1 MSAATSEAWHVANYG
16 SLTSA
21 VSTVRAWLESHAGHG
36 ARPQGFA
43 LPTAVP
49 ELTRLAIAFGL
60 SSFEQAVL
68 LLAAAM
74 ELDASVGATCAAAQG
89 DPRRA
94 YPTFGLALAALP
106 EPHWSALLP
115 SSPLRRW
122 RFVEVDATDSLTA
135 GRLRLDERILHQLTG
150 LSYLDHRLR
159 GLVEAARSSDE
170 LPPSQMVAVRRI
182 ADVWS
187 PARPLTSWPVIQ
199 LCGTDSAEQLAVASA
214 GCVPLGLTLYVLRAA
229 DVPTNA
235 SDRQELA
242 TVWDREAVLSGVA
255 LLVDGHEA
263 AAPEMMRTV
272 TAFAE
277 DLQGPALLSRHE
289 PLRLA
294 RRPAVRVDVA
304 PPTAA
309 EQHQL
314 WQAALGPQAERL
326 NGHIGHLVTHFRMS
340 APGIRAASTVAQ
352 PLDAADAGLAL
363 WEACRAQARP
373 KLDDLAQRIETA
385 AQWDDLVLPAG
396 SRQTLEEIAAHV
408 RQRGQVY
415 DAWGFGARGPR
426 GLGISA
432 LFAGPSGTGKTL
444 AAEVLANALRLDLY
458 RIDLSQV
465 VSKYIGETER
475 NLARVFDAAE
485 QGAAVLL
492 FDEADALFG
501 KRGEVKDSHDRYANI
516 EVSYLLQRMELYRGL
531 AILTTNL
538 KDSLDPAFLRRLRFV
553 VPFPFPDA
561 GQRAAIWRCSF
572 PPQTPTAA
580 LSMERLA
587 RLAVTGGNIRNIAL
601 NAAFLAADTGEPV
614 RMAHILRAARSEY
627 AKLDKTLTEAEAGGW
642 E

>member
-1 MSAATSEAWHVANYG
+1 VSATTPDSWHVANYG

-21 VSTVRAWLESHAGHG
+21 VSTVRAWLESHAAG
-36 ARPQGFA
+36 ADRPQGLI
-43 LPTAVP
+43 LPTAVQ
-49 ELTRLAIAFGL
+49 ELTRLAKAFGL

-68 LLAAAM
+68 LLGAAM
-74 ELDASVGATCAAAQG
+74 ELDASVGSACAAAQG
-89 DPRRA
+89 DPRRTH
-94 YPTFGLALAALP
+94 PTFGLALAALP

-122 RFVEVDATDSLTA
+122 QLVEVEAAESLTA
-135 GRLRLDERILHQLTG
+135 GRVRLDERILHQLTG

-159 GLVEAARSSDE
+159 GLVEAARSPGE
-170 LPPSQMVAVRRI
+170 LPPSQAATARRI
-182 ADVWS
+182 AELWA
-187 PARPLTSWPVIQ
+187 PTQPLTSWPVIQ
-199 LCGTDSAEQLAVASA
+199 LCGTDLAEQQAVGSVGCAS
-214 GCVPLGLTLYVLRAA
+214 LGLTVYVLRAA
-229 DVPTNA
+229 DVPANA
-235 SDRQELA
+235 SDRQALA
-242 TVWDREAVLSGVA
+242 TLWDREAVLSGIA
-255 LLVDGHEA
+255 LLIDAHDA
-263 AAPEMMRTV
+263 AAPEAIRTV
-272 TAFAE
+272 TAFVE
-277 DLQGPALLSRHE
+277 DLQGPALLSRRE

-294 RRPAVRVDVA
+294 RRPAVRLDVA
-304 PPTAA
+304 PATAA

-314 WQAALGPQAERL
+314 WQKALGTQAERL
-326 NGHIGHLVTHFRMS
+326 NGHIGRLVTHFRMS
-340 APGIRAASTVAQ
+340 GPGIRAASTVAE
-352 PLDAADAGLAL
+352 PLDGVSAEQSL

-385 AQWDDLVLPAG
+385 AQWDDLVLPGG
-396 SRQTLEEIAAHV
+396 SRQTLEEVAAHV

-444 AAEVLANALRLDLY
+444 AAEVLANTLGLDLY

-501 KRGEVKDSHDRYANI
+501 RRGEVKDSHDRYANI

-561 GQRAAIWRCSF
+561 GQRAAIWRRAF
-572 PPQTPTAA
+572 PPQTPKAA
-580 LSMERLA
+580 LNIERLA

-601 NAAFLAADTGEPV
+601 NAAFLAADAGEPV

>member
-1 MSAATSEAWHVANYG
+1 VSAAAPDSWHVANYG

-21 VSTVRAWLESHAGHG
+21 VATVRAWLEAHAERGD
-36 ARPQGFA
+36 RPPAFA
-43 LPTAVP
+43 LPAVP
-49 ELTRLAIAFGL
+49 PELARLAKAFGL
-60 SSFEQAVL
+60 SAFEQGVL
-68 LLAAAM
+68 LLASAM
-74 ELDASVGATCAAAQG
+74 ELDASVGTACAAAQR

-122 RFVEVDATDSLTA
+122 RLVEVDTADSLTA
-135 GRLRLDERILHQLTG
+135 GRLRLDERVLHHLTG

-159 GLVEAARSSDE
+159 GLVEAARSLDE
-170 LPPSQMVAVRRI
+170 LPESQAATAGRI
-182 ADVWS
+182 AEMWS

-199 LCGTDSAEQLAVASA
+199 LCGTDSAEQQAVASA
-214 GCVPLGLTLYVLRAA
+214 GCASLGLTVYVLRAT
-229 DVPTNA
+229 DVPANA
-235 SDRQELA
+235 SDRHSLA
-242 TVWDREAVLSGVA
+242 TLWDREAMLAGVA
-255 LLVDGHEA
+255 LLIEYHDFV
-263 AAPEMMRTV
+263 APEGVHAV
-272 TAFAE
+272 TAFVE
-277 DLQGPALLSRHE
+277 ELQGPALLCRRE

-294 RRPAVRVDVA
+294 RRPAVRLDVA
-304 PPTAA
+304 PATAD
-309 EQHQL
+309 EQRLL

-326 NGHIGHLVTHFRMS
+326 NGHIRRLVTHFRMS
-340 APGIRAASTVAQ
+340 VPGIRAASAVAQ
-352 PLDAADAGLAL
+352 ALDGADAERAL
-363 WEACRAQARP
+363 WEACRVQARP
-373 KLDDLAQRIETA
+373 KLDDLAQRIDSA
-385 AQWDDLVLPAG
+385 ARWDDLVLPGG
-396 SRQTLEEIAAHV
+396 SRQTLEAIAAHV
-408 RQRGQVY
+408 RQRGHVY
-415 DAWGFGARGPR
+415 DAWGFGGRGPR

-444 AAEVLANALRLDLY
+444 AAEVLANTLGLDLY

-465 VSKYIGETER
+465 VSKYIGDTER

-501 KRGEVKDSHDRYANI
+501 RRGEVKDSHDRYANI

-561 GQRAAIWRCSF
+561 AQRAAIWRRAF
-572 PPQTPTAA
+572 PPQTPTTA
-580 LSMERLA
+580 LHIERLA

-601 NAAFLAADTGEPV
+601 NAAFLAADAGESV
-614 RMAHILRAARSEY
+614 RMAHIWGAARSEY
-627 AKLDKTLTEAEAGGW
+627 AKLDKILTEAEAGGW

>member
-1 MSAATSEAWHVANYG
+1 MSATTPDSWHVSNYG
-16 SLTSA
+16 GLTSA
-21 VSTVRAWLESHAGHG
+21 VSTVRAWLETYSAGG
-36 ARPQGFA
+36 DRTPSFA
-43 LPTAVP
+43 LPAAVP
-49 ELTRLAIAFGL
+49 ELTRLAKAFGL
-60 SSFEQAVL
+60 STFEQAVL
-68 LLAAAM
+68 LLGAAM
-74 ELDASVGATCAAAQG
+74 ELDASFGAACAAAHG
-89 DPRRA
+89 DPRRP
-94 YPTFGLALAALP
+94 YPSFGLALAALP

-115 SSPLRRW
+115 SSPLRHW
-122 RFVEVDATDSLTA
+122 RLVDVDTADSLTA
-135 GRLRLDERILHQLTG
+135 GRLRLDERALHQLTG
-150 LSYLDHRLR
+150 LSYVDHRLR
-159 GLVEAARSSDE
+159 GLVEAVRSQDDP
-170 LPPSQMVAVRRI
+170 PPSQSAVAQRI
-182 ADVWS
+182 AELWS
-187 PARPLTSWPVIQ
+187 PTLPPTSWPVIQ
-199 LCGTDSAEQLAVASA
+199 LCGTDPAEQQAVAAA
-214 GCVPLGLTLYVLRAA
+214 GCAPLGLILYVLRAA
-229 DVPTNA
+229 DVPA
-235 SDRQELA
+235 ASSDRPALA
-242 TVWDREAVLSGVA
+242 TLWDREAVLSGAA
-255 LLVDGHEA
+255 LLIDAHDA
-263 AAPEMMRTV
+263 AAPESMRTV
-272 TAFAE
+272 AAFVE
-277 DLQGPALLSRHE
+277 DLQGPVLLNRRD
-289 PLRLA
+289 PLRLS
-294 RRPAVRVDVA
+294 RRPALRLDVA

-314 WQAALGPQAERL
+314 WQTALGSQAERL
-326 NGHIGHLVTHFRMS
+326 NGHIGRLVTHFRMS
-340 APGIRAASTVAQ
+340 AQGIRAASAAAR
-352 PLDAADAGLAL
+352 PLVGADAGPAL

-373 KLDDLAQRIETA
+373 KLDDLAQRIDTA

-396 SRQTLEEIAAHV
+396 SQQTLEEIAAHV

-415 DAWGFGARGPR
+415 DAWGFGRRGPR

-444 AAEVLANALRLDLY
+444 AAEVLANTLNLDLY

-561 GQRAAIWRCSF
+561 AQRAAIWRRAF
-572 PPQTPTAA
+572 PAQTPTAS

-601 NAAFLAADTGEPV
+601 NAAFLAADAGEPV
-614 RMAHILRAARSEY
+614 RIAHILRAARSEY